1 MAERSRLGKTRDT
14 FDFNQALKDL
24 VEWSAHIAE
33 IKITLTKDPS
43 LQDSMLA
50 SCLPLLE
57 ENVEDLMLRISTIA
71 IRGSLI

>member
-14 FDFNQALKDL
+14 FDFVQALKDL
-24 VEWSAHIAE
+24 VEWSAQIAE
-33 IKITLTKDPS
+33 IKITLARDPS

-57 ENVEDLMLRISTIA
+57 EKLEDLMLRISTIA
-71 IRGSLI
+71 TMGSLN